1 MNTLLTIILA
11 VVFLWLLPVILIAK
25 SPKTFGVEKLLWIVA
40 VLFVSWFSWIFYLIL
55 APINKR
61 D

>member
-1 MNTLLTIILA
+1 MSTILTIILA

-25 SPKTFGVEKLLWIVA
+25 SPKTRGVEKLLWVVA

-55 APINKR
+55 APVNKP